1 MKKETKKY
9 ETKYMH
15 STEDFINKYNAECR
29 EKKEKK
35 ILEEINELYES
46 MDHFS
51 SQKDF
56 DFGSV
61 SHRMYWKDFDQ
72 VRELEGKL
80 WELQTQ
86 RK

>member
-1 MKKETKKY
+1 MKTETKQT
-9 ETKYMH
+9 TKYMGK
-15 STEDFINKYNAECR
+15 TEDFINKYNAKCI

-56 DFGSV
+56 GFGSV

-72 VRELEGKL
+72 VRELEGQL